1 MSEATEIEFETV
13 DSPRWPEVKEGAH
26 GVARDRLQT
35 RYDAVIQGA
44 QWFRDDAD
52 ALVKD
57 AITKPPEHLSGFGAL
72 AEAVMAA
79 CVLLVPEAALAA
91 EIAEA
96 VKTAYETV
104 KPAAELVEKANQEV
118 VANSVEEARN
128 YLQELTKTYAEDV
141 ADKALPV
148 KQAAQNAVGAALDS
162 YITQNPQPLKPGDD
176 EFYRSLCDAIGI
188 KEPDLNAIKMEVW
201 NEVFPPF
208 KKKVLVVAAQIH
220 FFHEMDNDVER
231 LNFLMD
237 EAEKGNDP
245 DDLLSLIGADR
256 SYWDPFLTVFRSE
269 GRPAALVALERHLGL
284 PV

>member
-1 MSEATEIEFETV
+1 MSEAIEIEFETA

-52 ALVKD
+52 TLVKD
-57 AITKPPEHLSGFGAL
+57 AIRKPPEHLSGFGAIV
-72 AEAVMAA
+72 EAVMAA
-79 CVLLVPEAALAA
+79 CVLLVPEAGLAA

-96 VKTAYETV
+96 AKTAHETV

-118 VANSVEEARN
+118 VAGSVEQATN

-148 KQAAQNAVGAALDS
+148 KQAAENAVGAALDS
-162 YITQNPQPLKPGDD
+162 YIKQNPQPLKPGDD

-208 KKKVLVVAAQIH
+208 KKKVLTAAAQIH
-220 FFHEMDNDVER
+220 FFHEMDNDLDR

-245 DDLLSLIGADR
+245 DDLLSLIGADQ
-256 SYWDPFLTVFRSE
+256 SYWDPFLTVFRSD
-269 GRPAALVALERHLGL
+269 GRNAAVLALSRHLGL

>member
-1 MSEATEIEFETV
+1 MSEQTEIETV

-52 ALVKD
+52 TLVKE
-57 AITKPPEHLSGFGAL
+57 AIKKLPEHLSGFGAIV
-72 AEAVMAA
+72 EAVMAA
-79 CVLLVPEAALAA
+79 CTLLVPEVGIAA

-96 VKTAYETV
+96 AKTAYETV

-118 VANSVEEARN
+118 VANSVEEATN
-128 YLQELTKTYAEDV
+128 YLQELTKTYAENV
-141 ADKALPV
+141 ADKALPI
-148 KQAAQNAVGAALDS
+148 KQAAENAVGAALDS
-162 YITQNPQPLKPGDD
+162 YIKQNPQPLNP
-176 EFYRSLCDAIGI
+176 DAIGI

-201 NEVFPPF
+201 NDVFPPF
-208 KKKVLVVAAQIH
+208 KKKVLTVAAQIH
-220 FFHEMDNDVER
+220 FFQEMDNDPER

-245 DDLLSLIGADR
+245 DDLLSLIGADQ
-256 SYWDPFLTVFRSE
+256 SYWDPFLTVFRSD
-269 GRPAALVALERHLGL
+269 GRSAALLALSRHLGL

>member
-1 MSEATEIEFETV
+1 MSEQTEIETV

-52 ALVKD
+52 TLVKE
-57 AITKPPEHLSGFGAL
+57 AIKKPPEHLSGFGAIV
-72 AEAVMAA
+72 EAVMAA
-79 CVLLVPEAALAA
+79 CTLLVPEVGIAA

-96 VKTAYETV
+96 AKTAYETV

-118 VANSVEEARN
+118 VANSVEEATN

-141 ADKALPV
+141 ADKALPI
-148 KQAAQNAVGAALDS
+148 KQAAENAVGAALDS
-162 YITQNPQPLKPGDD
+162 YIKQNPQPLNPGDD
-176 EFYRSLCDAIGI
+176 EFYKNLCDAIGI

-208 KKKVLVVAAQIH
+208 KKKVLTAAAQIH
-220 FFHEMDNDVER
+220 FFHEMNNDLDR

-245 DDLLSLIGADR
+245 DDLLSLIGADQ
-256 SYWDPFLTVFRSE
+256 SYWDPFLTVFRSD
-269 GRPAALVALERHLGL
+269 GRNAAVLALSRHLGL

>member
-1 MSEATEIEFETV
+1 MSEQTEIETV

-52 ALVKD
+52 TLVKE
-57 AITKPPEHLSGFGAL
+57 AIKKPPEHLSGFGAIV
-72 AEAVMAA
+72 EAVMAA
-79 CVLLVPEAALAA
+79 CTLLVPEVGIAA

-96 VKTAYETV
+96 AKTAYETV

-118 VANSVEEARN
+118 VANSVEEATN

-141 ADKALPV
+141 ADKALPI
-148 KQAAQNAVGAALDS
+148 KQAAENAVGAALDS
-162 YITQNPQPLKPGDD
+162 YIKQNPQPLNPGDD
-176 EFYRSLCDAIGI
+176 EFYKNLCDAIGI

-201 NEVFPPF
+201 NDVFPPF
-208 KKKVLVVAAQIH
+208 KKKVLTVAAQIH
-220 FFHEMDNDVER
+220 FFQEMDNDPER

-245 DDLLSLIGADR
+245 DDLLSLIGADQ
-256 SYWDPFLTVFRSE
+256 SYWDPFLTVFRSD
-269 GRPAALVALERHLGL
+269 GRSAALLALSRHLGL

>member
-1 MSEATEIEFETV
+1 MSEAIEIEFETA

-52 ALVKD
+52 TLVKD
-57 AITKPPEHLSGFGAL
+57 AIRKPPEHLSGFGAIV
-72 AEAVMAA
+72 EAVMAA
-79 CVLLVPEAALAA
+79 CTLLVPEVGIAA

-96 VKTAYETV
+96 AKTAYETV

-118 VANSVEEARN
+118 VANSVEEATN

-148 KQAAQNAVGAALDS
+148 KQAAENAVGAALDS
-162 YITQNPQPLKPGDD
+162 YIKQNPQPLNPGDD
-176 EFYRSLCDAIGI
+176 EFYKNLCDAIGI

-201 NEVFPPF
+201 NDVFPPF
-208 KKKVLVVAAQIH
+208 KKKVLTVAAQIH
-220 FFHEMDNDVER
+220 FFQEMDNDPER

-245 DDLLSLIGADR
+245 DDLLSLIGADQ
-256 SYWDPFLTVFRSE
+256 SYWDPFLTVFRSD
-269 GRPAALVALERHLGL
+269 GRSAALLALSRHLGL

>member
-57 AITKPPEHLSGFGAL
+57 IIRKPPGHLSGFGAIV
-72 AEAVMAA
+72 EGVMAA
-79 CVLLVPEAALAA
+79 CVLLVPEAGLAA

-96 VKTAYETV
+96 AKTAYETV

-118 VANSVEEARN
+118 VANSVEQATN

-141 ADKALPV
+141 ANKALPV
-148 KQAAQNAVGAALDS
+148 KQAAENAVGTALDS
-162 YITQNPQPLKPGDD
+162 YIKQNPQPFKPGDD
-176 EFYRSLCDAIGI
+176 EFYKSLCDAIGI

-201 NEVFPPF
+201 NEVFPLF

-220 FFHEMDNDVER
+220 FFHEMDDDLER

-245 DDLLSLIGADR
+245 DDLLSLIGADQ

-269 GRPAALVALERHLGL
+269 GRPAALLALERHLGL

>member
-1 MSEATEIEFETV
+1 MSEATEIEFETA

-52 ALVKD
+52 TLVKD
-57 AITKPPEHLSGFGAL
+57 VIKKPPEHLSGFGAIV
-72 AEAVMAA
+72 ESVMAA
-79 CVLLVPEAALAA
+79 CALLVPEAGLAA

-96 VKTAYETV
+96 VKTAYETL
-104 KPAAELVEKANQEV
+104 KPAAELVEKANQQV
-118 VANSVEEARN
+118 VADSVEQATN

-148 KQAAQNAVGAALDS
+148 KQAAENAVGAALDS

-176 EFYRSLCDAIGI
+176 EFYKSLCDAIGI

-208 KKKVLVVAAQIH
+208 KKKVLTAAAQIH
-220 FFHEMDNDVER
+220 FFHEMDNDLER

-245 DDLLSLIGADR
+245 DDLLSLIGADQ
-256 SYWDPFLTVFRSE
+256 SYWDPFLTVFRSD
-269 GRPAALVALERHLGL
+269 GRNAAVLALSRHLGL

>member
-1 MSEATEIEFETV
+1 MSEAIEIEFETA

-52 ALVKD
+52 TLVKD
-57 AITKPPEHLSGFGAL
+57 AIRKPPEHLSGFGAIV
-72 AEAVMAA
+72 EAVMAA
-79 CVLLVPEAALAA
+79 CTLLVPEVGIAA

-96 VKTAYETV
+96 AKTAYETV

-118 VANSVEEARN
+118 VANSVEEATN

-141 ADKALPV
+141 ADKALPI
-148 KQAAQNAVGAALDS
+148 KQAAENAVGAALDS
-162 YITQNPQPLKPGDD
+162 YIKQNPQPLNPGDD
-176 EFYRSLCDAIGI
+176 EFYKNLCDAIGI

-201 NEVFPPF
+201 NDVFPPF
-208 KKKVLVVAAQIH
+208 KKKVLTVAAQIH
-220 FFHEMDNDVER
+220 FFQEMDNDPER

-245 DDLLSLIGADR
+245 DDLLSLIGADQ
-256 SYWDPFLTVFRSE
+256 SYWDPFLTVFRSD
-269 GRPAALVALERHLGL
+269 GRSAALLALSRHLGL

>member
-1 MSEATEIEFETV
+1 MSEQTEIETV

-52 ALVKD
+52 TLVKE
-57 AITKPPEHLSGFGAL
+57 AIKKLPEHLSGFGAIV
-72 AEAVMAA
+72 EAVMAA
-79 CVLLVPEAALAA
+79 CTLLVPEVGIAA

-96 VKTAYETV
+96 AKTAYETV

-118 VANSVEEARN
+118 VANSVEEATN

-141 ADKALPV
+141 ADKALPI
-148 KQAAQNAVGAALDS
+148 KQAAENAVGAALDS
-162 YITQNPQPLKPGDD
+162 YIKQNPQPLNPGDD
-176 EFYRSLCDAIGI
+176 EFYKNLCDAIGI

-201 NEVFPPF
+201 NDVFPPF
-208 KKKVLVVAAQIH
+208 KKKVLTVAAQIH
-220 FFHEMDNDVER
+220 FFQEMDNDPER

-245 DDLLSLIGADR
+245 DDLLSLIGADQ
-256 SYWDPFLTVFRSE
+256 SYWDPFLTVFRSD
-269 GRPAALVALERHLGL
+269 GRSAALLALSRHLGL

>member
-1 MSEATEIEFETV
+1 MSEQTEIETV

-52 ALVKD
+52 TLVKE
-57 AITKPPEHLSGFGAL
+57 AIKKPPEHLSGFGAIV
-72 AEAVMAA
+72 EAVMAA
-79 CVLLVPEAALAA
+79 CTLLVPEVGIAA

-96 VKTAYETV
+96 AKTAYETV

-118 VANSVEEARN
+118 VANSVEEATN

-141 ADKALPV
+141 ADKALLI
-148 KQAAQNAVGAALDS
+148 KQAAENAVGAALDS
-162 YITQNPQPLKPGDD
+162 YIKQNPQPLNPGDD
-176 EFYRSLCDAIGI
+176 EFYKNLCDAIGI

-201 NEVFPPF
+201 NDVFPPF
-208 KKKVLVVAAQIH
+208 KKKVLTVAAQIH
-220 FFHEMDNDVER
+220 FFQEMDNDPER

-245 DDLLSLIGADR
+245 DDLLSLIGADQ
-256 SYWDPFLTVFRSE
+256 SYWDPFLTVFRSD
-269 GRPAALVALERHLGL
+269 GRSAALLALSRHLGL

>member
-1 MSEATEIEFETV
+1 MSEQTEIETV

-52 ALVKD
+52 TLVKE
-57 AITKPPEHLSGFGAL
+57 AIKKLPEHLSGFGAIV
-72 AEAVMAA
+72 EAVMAA
-79 CVLLVPEAALAA
+79 CTLLVPEVGIAA

-96 VKTAYETV
+96 AKTAYETV

-118 VANSVEEARN
+118 VANSVEEATN

-141 ADKALPV
+141 ADKALPI
-148 KQAAQNAVGAALDS
+148 KQAAENAVGAALDS
-162 YITQNPQPLKPGDD
+162 YIKQNPQPLNPGDD
-176 EFYRSLCDAIGI
+176 EFYKNLCDAIGI

-208 KKKVLVVAAQIH
+208 KKKVLTAAAQIH
-220 FFHEMDNDVER
+220 FFHEMDNDLDR

-245 DDLLSLIGADR
+245 DDLLSLIGADQ
-256 SYWDPFLTVFRSE
+256 SYWDPFLTVFRSD
-269 GRPAALVALERHLGL
+269 GRSAALLALSRHLGL